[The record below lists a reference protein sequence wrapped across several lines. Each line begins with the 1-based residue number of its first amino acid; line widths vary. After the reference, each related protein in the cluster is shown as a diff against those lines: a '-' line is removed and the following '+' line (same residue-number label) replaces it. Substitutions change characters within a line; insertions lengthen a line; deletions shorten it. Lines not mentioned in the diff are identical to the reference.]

1 MKKGIDKWLRQ
12 QHAKRARKIRKY
24 AKKIVDTLQGEIA
37 TQEEESR
44 YFELRAAL
52 NYFIARQDELSLH
65 ERWSEEEK
73 AWKFE
78 NFWD

>member
-12 QHAKRARKIRKY
+12 QHTKRARKIRKC
-24 AKKIVDTLQGEIA
+24 AKKIIDALQGEIA
-37 TQEEESR
+37 TQEEESH
-44 YFELRAAL
+44 YFELRTAL
-52 NYFIARQDELSLH
+52 KYFIARQDELALH

>member
-1 MKKGIDKWLRQ
+1 MKKGIDKWLRR
-12 QHAKRARKIRKY
+12 QHAKRARKIRKCG
-24 AKKIVDTLQGEIA
+24 KKIMDALQGEIA
-37 TQEEESR
+37 TQEEESH
-44 YFELRAAL
+44 YFELRTAL
-52 NYFIARQDELSLH
+52 NYFVARQDELACH